1 MDSPLNLTLGARMS
15 AYLTTSED
23 FKKQRKRLNKNLVKL
38 RHELDLITKDTTNYK
53 SKEKISS
60 ISSKD
65 YEKNDKYAILLL
77 WTAERDMLYA
87 LEIKTM
93 MENDMSASY
102 KNLMISKI
110 KKSLSTAKKVL
121 EITASEKS
129 DLKKIELYTYA
140 ALIQGHLSI
149 SKKQWAVALN
159 AYSVAKCSLDF
170 LYSQLNRDQD
180 DELSFSKTLI
190 QELMETVVDPSLNL
204 AISQEDSLKNS
215 TRDVKTFSR
224 QHCHDEKLPYL
235 QNVISIIERLDPSFV
250 SELSASVELI
260 KSVKWRNHEANLYND
275 EIAFKLLTLTNDEIT
290 NWKLFSDANQF
301 DLLITGWSDA
311 LELHQVDTEKN
322 QDDDELEKVQDR
334 AILLTYINYNLLFT
348 RLKRDLLIIDQLS
361 TTNVYKN
368 KDISRLYSGIIA
380 ITQEL
385 KDLPGVY
392 NDEDLFQSLESL
404 EKFFNAKKTS
414 VLAESFE
421 FNNKFAEALKIF
433 TYIQNEL
440 LSSSES
446 FYKIDEFPYAVTN
459 NKELVDFKKEVEEK
473 LLQAHIS
480 AQFSH
485 EISVLGKSYTVE
497 HMDEYPAGDLS
508 ELLNLNAPKIQP
520 LLSKPVLFDVGFNYI
535 NYEPTKS
542 TLAAPSTPITTET
555 TTAQSEENKKRGGF
569 FGIFGGRT

>member
-53 SKEKISS
+53 NKEKISS

-224 QHCHDEKLPYL
+224 QHCHDDKLPYL

-555 TTAQSEENKKRGGF
+555 TTAQSEDNKKRGGF

>member
-1 MDSPLNLTLGARMS
+1 MS

-53 SKEKISS
+53 NKEKISS

-224 QHCHDEKLPYL
+224 QHCHDDKLPYL

-322 QDDDELEKVQDR
+322 QDDDELEKVQER

>member
-53 SKEKISS
+53 NKEKISS

-224 QHCHDEKLPYL
+224 QHCHDDKLPYL

-322 QDDDELEKVQDR
+322 QDDDELEKVQER

-459 NKELVDFKKEVEEK
+459 NKELVDYKKEVEEK

>member
-53 SKEKISS
+53 NKEKISS

-121 EITASEKS
+121 EITAPEKS

-224 QHCHDEKLPYL
+224 QHCHDNELPYL

-275 EIAFKLLTLTNDEIT
+275 EIAFKLLTLTNDDVT

-334 AILLTYINYNLLFT
+334 AILLTHINYNLLFT

-368 KDISRLYSGIIA
+368 KDISRLYSDIIA

-392 NDEDLFQSLESL
+392 NDGDLFQSLESL

-433 TYIQNEL
+433 SYIQNEL

-497 HMDEYPAGDLS
+497 HMYEYPAGDLS
-508 ELLNLNAPKIQP
+508 ELLNLNTPKIQP

-535 NYEPTKS
+535 NYEPKKS
-542 TLAAPSTPITTET
+542 TLAAPSTSTTTET
-555 TTAQSEENKKRGGF
+555 TTAQSEDSKKRGGF

>member
-53 SKEKISS
+53 NKEKISS

-224 QHCHDEKLPYL
+224 QHCHDDKLPYL

-322 QDDDELEKVQDR
+322 QDDDELEKVQER

-473 LLQAHIS
+473 LFQAHIS

>member
-53 SKEKISS
+53 NKEKISS

-224 QHCHDEKLPYL
+224 QHCHDDKLPYL

-322 QDDDELEKVQDR
+322 QDDDELEKVQER

-555 TTAQSEENKKRGGF
+555 TTAQSEDNKKRGGF

>member
-53 SKEKISS
+53 NKEKISS

-224 QHCHDEKLPYL
+224 QHCHDDKLPYL

-275 EIAFKLLTLTNDEIT
+275 EIAFKLLTLTNDDVT

-322 QDDDELEKVQDR
+322 QDDDELEKVQER

>member
-53 SKEKISS
+53 NKEKISS

-224 QHCHDEKLPYL
+224 QHCHDDKLPYL

-322 QDDDELEKVQDR
+322 QDDDELEKVQER